1 MKNADILEDKL
12 QMVKLLVKDLK
23 VPRERDGIYN
33 YRCWEEG
40 YSPARLERQLME
52 LRALLGDLLRICRE

>member
-23 VPRERDGIYN
+23 VPKERDEIYA

>member
-12 QMVKLLVKDLK
+12 QMVKLLVKDLR
-23 VPRERDGIYN
+23 VPKERDEIYA

>member
-12 QMVKLLVKDLK
+12 QIVKLLAKDLK
-23 VPRERDGIYN
+23 VPKERDELYA